1 MQGVFFFYHRWKIL
15 WPRIPSDSDH
25 FFITASHS
33 YILVTVIVDSLQV
46 TVVRCVIHG
55 TVDIYR
61 YTLII
66 QK

>member
-1 MQGVFFFYHRWKIL
+1 MQGVFFSFIAGKYFGLASPLTQTI
-15 WPRIPSDSDH
+15 

-46 TVVRCVIHG
+46 TVVRRVILEN
-55 TVDIYR
+55 VDIYR